1 MKNVSIFL
9 AISLFG
15 FASWSNG
22 AQIYKSACTTVSE
35 IKMDVE
41 GRGISGSW
49 NRQIEIRGS
58 EFVITKGYFVDGNC
72 EKPLRKHLYLGQ
84 LIDGRDANEKYT
96 DLTSAF
102 VVRDGQMKVD
112 TALRLNYFLV
122 DEKQVLPAIVTQAA
136 QGLQNAA
143 IYDAPRFT
151 RSAHRN
157 DGTISQSIGNRITIS
172 ADGQEAVHLN
182 RVLSLQK

>member
-9 AISLFG
+9 AITLFG

-22 AQIYKSACTTVSE
+22 AQTYKSVCTTVSE
-35 IKMDVE
+35 VKMDIE
-41 GRGISGSW
+41 GRGLSASW

-58 EFVITKGYFVDGNC
+58 EVVITKGYYLDENC

-96 DLTSAF
+96 DLVSAY
-102 VVRDGQMKVD
+102 VVRDGQMQVD

-122 DEKQVLPAIVTQAA
+122 DVNQVLPAVVTQSA
-136 QGLQNAA
+136 QGLQNAT

-151 RSAHRN
+151 RSARSV
-157 DGTISQSIGNRITIS
+157 DGTISQSVANRITIS

-182 RVLSLQK
+182 RVLKLQK

>member
-112 TALRLNYFLV
+112 TALRLNYLSNADTIPAAASELGLHNASVISCRYMLSVSMRGGSRGDMRSSAV
-122 DEKQVLPAIVTQAA
+122 D
-136 QGLQNAA
+136 G
-143 IYDAPRFT
+143 R
-151 RSAHRN
+151 
-157 DGTISQSIGNRITIS
+157 
-172 ADGQEAVHLN
+172 
-182 RVLSLQK
+182 